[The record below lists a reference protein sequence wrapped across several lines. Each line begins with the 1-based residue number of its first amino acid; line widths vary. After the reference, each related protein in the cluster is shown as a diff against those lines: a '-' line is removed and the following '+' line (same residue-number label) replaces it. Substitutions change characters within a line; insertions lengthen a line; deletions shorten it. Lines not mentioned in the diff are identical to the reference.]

1 MNDINNPPYAL
12 PVAFNVGLVENQ
24 QVGVAPHLPIR
35 TISGLMISWMTPAL
49 MDYIH
54 KKTSAPVASK
64 PPNQQRQE
72 EVVVR
77 DSFGARYNLP
87 VRLVQET
94 TVVQRS
100 MQGTQHHAHTQQQ
113 VSNLGADPKSHV
125 SGVTRDRGRV
135 ATADHPSVNQSEQ
148 PAPKW
153 QPSPADMETSKA
165 VTGADHSADSK
176 VVTEKSSPHDRME
189 TLGKEQLK
197 PAWQTTSDQGSKVQ
211 EEWYRL
217 QQDRSAFE
225 YDKQY
230 ERDKLSTLQQQVDR
244 DRQKVTDSRQ
254 LQQDLEQQRQLLS
267 QEKDII
273 ATDKHQLEIQW
284 RQLAQHK
291 QDLAADREDMET
303 EKEQLRREW
312 LLLSE
317 EQNFR
322 QDSSKRKYLHFIRL
336 KHLRMFKI

>member
-1 MNDINNPPYAL
+1 MNDVNNPPNVL
-12 PVAFNVGLVENQ
+12 PLAFNVGQVENQ
-24 QVGVAPHLPIR
+24 QMGVAPHLPIR
-35 TISGLMISWMTPAL
+35 TITGLMISWMTPAL

-54 KKTSAPVASK
+54 QKTSPIAASK
-64 PPNQQRQE
+64 PPKQQKQQ

-94 TVVQRS
+94 TMVQRG
-100 MQGTQHHAHTQQQ
+100 MEGAGHHAHTQHQ
-113 VSNLGADPKSHV
+113 VSNHGADPKPQV
-125 SGVTRDRGRV
+125 PGVDRGRL
-135 ATADHPSVNQSEQ
+135 ASADSPTVNHSEHPASKWHPSPV
-148 PAPKW
+148 AM
-153 QPSPADMETSKA
+153 DTSKA
-165 VTGADHSADSK
+165 VKGADQRADSK
-176 VVTEKSSPHDRME
+176 IGSERNSPHDRKG

-197 PAWQTTSDQGSKVQ
+197 PAFDQGSKVQ
-211 EEWYRL
+211 EEWNRL

-230 ERDKLSTLQQQVDR
+230 ERDKLSTLQQQVQR
-244 DRQKVTDSRQ
+244 DRQKVTDSGQ
-254 LQQDLEQQRQLLS
+254 LQQDLEQQRQLLA
-267 QEKDII
+267 QEKDIL

-284 RQLAQHK
+284 RQLSQHK
-291 QDLAADREDMET
+291 QDLAADREDVET

-322 QDSSKRKYLHFIRL
+322 QDSSKRRYLHFIRL
-336 KHLRMFKI
+336 KHLRIFKL